1 MYLERSFL
9 LPCVAVYAKMVG
21 SYVGAIIDE
30 IFFCEF
36 FRISGFII
44 LLSGFSLASL
54 GILNAFMSLIHQSL
68 LNKAFYRS

>member
-1 MYLERSFL
+1 
-9 LPCVAVYAKMVG
+9 MVG

-30 IFFCEF
+30 MFFFEF
-36 FRISGFII
+36 FRISGYII

-54 GILNAFMSLIHQSL
+54 GILNAFMSLIRQSL